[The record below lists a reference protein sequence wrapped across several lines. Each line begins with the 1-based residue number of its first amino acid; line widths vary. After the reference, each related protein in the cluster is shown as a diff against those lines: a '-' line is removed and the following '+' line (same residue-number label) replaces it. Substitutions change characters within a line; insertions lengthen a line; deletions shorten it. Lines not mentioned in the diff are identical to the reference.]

1 MGQCKFQTTESTSS
15 HLGCFRSNK
24 VVKPTCFEMSGN
36 FGTIVGKFRPFF
48 LSYQP
53 KNASKMPTYKLWD
66 DVSFTEFQPF
76 TVIWDGLGVIY
87 LPNSRFFFNFGDF
100 ELISAYFGP
109 YLEPRNTNMPKNGQ
123 ILWGNVSFSQ
133 LSPLQ
138 VIWDVLGITKQP
150 NSRFFKMLGNFG
162 TIVGKF
168 RL

>member
-1 MGQCKFQTTESTSS
+1 
-15 HLGCFRSNK
+15 
-24 VVKPTCFEMSGN
+24 MSGN
-36 FGTIVGKFRPFF
+36 FGSILGKFRPSFYP
-48 LSYQP
+48 LRTQKCL
-53 KNASKMPTYKLWD
+53 KNAYKLWD
-66 DVSFTEFQPF
+66 DVSFTEFQP
-76 TVIWDGLGVIY
+76 TKTIHSHLGWFWSNI
-87 LPNSRFFFNFGDF
+87 LAKQPIFLNFGDF

-109 YLEPRNTNMPKNGQ
+109 YLEPRNTNMPKYGQ